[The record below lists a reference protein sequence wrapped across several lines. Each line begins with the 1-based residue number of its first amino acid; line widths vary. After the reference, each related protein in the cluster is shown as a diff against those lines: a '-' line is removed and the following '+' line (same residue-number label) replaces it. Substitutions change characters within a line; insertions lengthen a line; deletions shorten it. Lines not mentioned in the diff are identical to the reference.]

1 MPDNFYLNKLYP
13 LQDEV
18 LNLLTKPE
26 VDFYLTGGTAL
37 SRYYLQHR
45 YSDDLDFF
53 VNDHPEFKKQ
63 CNTVISLFKQ
73 FTYKS
78 EITTT
83 SDSFVRMMLTKD
95 KIVLKIDLVNDV
107 SAHFG
112 DFINCRIFNRID
124 SWQNILS
131 NKICAMSRR
140 EVKDVVDMLFVAQ
153 KYAFNW
159 EEIFIQAREKDLWV
173 EPIEICRILNEFPTN
188 LINKIKWIYKI
199 DVAVIEQNLKIIH
212 NDIFYGNIN
221 TLFKDRKEK
230 GTINHSQF
238 TI

>member
-45 YSDDLDFF
+45 YSD
-53 VNDHPEFKKQ
+53 
-63 CNTVISLFKQ
+63 
-73 FTYKS
+73 
-78 EITTT
+78 
-83 SDSFVRMMLTKD
+83 
-95 KIVLKIDLVNDV
+95 DLVNDV